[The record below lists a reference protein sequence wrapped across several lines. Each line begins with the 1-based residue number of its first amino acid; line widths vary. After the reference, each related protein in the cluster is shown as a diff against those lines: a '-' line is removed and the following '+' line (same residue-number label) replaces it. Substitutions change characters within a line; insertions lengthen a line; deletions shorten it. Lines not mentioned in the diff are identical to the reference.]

1 MEASLTSLYQE
12 LILEHY
18 RNPRNKG
25 ELADRTVEAY
35 VANPVCGDEVTV
47 HMRLD
52 GDRIEEIAFEGQ
64 GCSISQAAVSMMTAL
79 VKGKDRSEAI
89 GLADLFTDMMH
100 QGEGAS
106 PDRSLGD
113 LRALQGVAKF
123 PVRIRCALLAFD
135 ALRKALSAES
145 ATGEVEAGEPSS
157 DAEMTRLLAIELAI
171 RPWPWVSD
179 VMPWAS
185 VSATRRARR

>member
-1 MEASLTSLYQE
+1 MIQAPLTSLYQE

-25 ELADRTVEAY
+25 ELTDRTAEAY
-35 VANPVCGDEVTV
+35 VANPVCGDEVIIHV
-47 HMRLD
+47 RLD
-52 GDRIEEIAFEGQ
+52 GNRIEEIAFDGQ
-64 GCSISQAAVSMMTAL
+64 GCSISQASVSMMTAL
-79 VKGKDRSEAI
+79 VKGRDRSEAI

-100 QGEGAS
+100 YGEDAT

-135 ALRKALSAES
+135 ALRKALSTDE
-145 ATGEVEAGEPSS
+145 EADPIGGAAHNQQSRE
-157 DAEMTRLLAIELAI
+157 ET
-171 RPWPWVSD
+171 
-179 VMPWAS
+179 
-185 VSATRRARR
+185 TH